1 MNEIKKFGLVSKSD
15 TGGREAPSAEVMAAI
30 NALTL
35 RPLAPEEVFTF
46 RVAACDDQIDRDFE
60 RFSEAALAEM
70 AELYVGKSMLFDHAW
85 SGHNQTA
92 RVFSAAV
99 EKNGEV
105 SRLVLSAY
113 MLRGAAADD
122 TIAAIEGGILK
133 EVSVAVAV
141 PEALCSVCGTDWRKA
156 WCEHVKGVAYG
167 GEVCCAILNHVTD
180 VYELS
185 FVAVPAQR
193 SAGVIKA
200 YGGEENRPASPPPE
214 DDSAAK
220 RALALLELEEQTIKN
235 L

>member
-15 TGGREAPSAEVMAAI
+15 TGAAPSEAAMAEI

-60 RFSEAALAEM
+60 RFSPAALEEM
-70 AELYVGKSMLFDHAW
+70 AKLYVGRPMIFDHVW

-92 RVFSAAV
+92 RVYAAAV
-99 EKNGEV
+99 EKDGEV
-105 SRLVLSAY
+105 SRLVLFLY
-113 MLRGAAADD
+113 MLRGAA
-122 TIAAIEGGILK
+122 TEEIIAAIEGGILK
-133 EVSVAVAV
+133 EVSVAAAV

-156 WCEHVKGVAYG
+156 WCEHVKGSEYG
-167 GEVCCAILNHVTD
+167 GEICHAILNHVTD

-193 SAGVIKA
+193 EAGVIKA
-200 YGGEENRPASPPPE
+200 YGGEDKRPAASPPGG
-214 DDSAAK
+214 DDLARK
-220 RALALLELEEQTIKN
+220 RALALLELEERT